1 MDKNKLKEEFKNLM
15 SKENQ
20 NEEILFKKLMRIAS
34 EYGISYRE
42 FDDVS
47 NDEEFNKNLIKIF
60 SNDNR
65 DYFYDNDIDVENI
78 YSLFHISNNYD
89 VHKKIFE
96 LFSDILENE
105 EKKNYLL
112 KYCIKK
118 KYQKISCMKKRT
130 YYTYLMR
137 KSLKK

>member
-105 EKKNYLL
+105 EKKELFIEILYKEKSSKNFMYE
-112 KYCIKK
+112 KK
-118 KYQKISCMKKRT
+118 GLII
-130 YYTYLMR
+130 LI
-137 KSLKK
+137 